1 MGSVSTQSVTMKS
14 FILASLFTTCL
25 SAPTAT
31 PVASGDPAGPLTL
44 AFGDAVHTPKGLRS
58 YSLEGFSEDLDQDG
72 FVDPIGQAVVV
83 APAVAPVTYTV
94 PKVVTVPKVAA
105 VPAPAPVTY
114 TVPKLTVPAPVT
126 YTVPK
131 LTVPAPVTSTVP
143 VPAVSDK
150 DTVVPAA
157 TAPLIYSSV
166 PVVPSV
172 INYSGVKAE
181 YASDPL
187 VGKLQY
193 LPGFAPFTG
202 VPFLGGLVP
211 AAAAAAPAVEAA
223 APAVEAAGEGVEAV

>member
-1 MGSVSTQSVTMKS
+1 MGVSTQSVTMKS

-31 PVASGDPAGPLTL
+31 HVASGDPAGPLTL

-83 APAVAPVTYTV
+83 APAVP
-94 PKVVTVPKVAA
+94 P
-105 VPAPAPVTY
+105 PAPVTY

-131 LTVPAPVTSTVP
+131 LTVPAP
-143 VPAVSDK
+143 AVSDK

-157 TAPLIYSSV
+157 PAPLIYSSV

>member
-94 PKVVTVPKVAA
+94 PKVAVTVPKVAA

-114 TVPKLTVPAPVT
+114 TVPKLTLPAPVT
-126 YTVPK
+126 Y
-131 LTVPAPVTSTVP
+131 TVP

-223 APAVEAAGEGVEAV
+223 SPAVEAAGEGVEAV

>member
-31 PVASGDPAGPLTL
+31 HVASGDPAGPLTL

-58 YSLEGFSEDLDQDG
+58 YSPEGFSEDLDQDG

-94 PKVVTVPKVAA
+94 PK
-105 VPAPAPVTY
+105 
-114 TVPKLTVPAPVT
+114 LTVPAPVT
-126 YTVPK
+126 Y
-131 LTVPAPVTSTVP
+131 TVP

-172 INYSGVKAE
+172 INYSGVKAQ

-202 VPFLGGLVP
+202 V
-211 AAAAAAPAVEAA
+211 
-223 APAVEAAGEGVEAV
+223 

>member
-31 PVASGDPAGPLTL
+31 HVASGDPAGPLTL

-94 PKVVTVPKVAA
+94 PKVAVTVPKVAA
-105 VPAPAPVTY
+105 VPAPVTY

-126 YTVPK
+126 Y
-131 LTVPAPVTSTVP
+131 TVP

-166 PVVPSV
+166 
-172 INYSGVKAE
+172 
-181 YASDPL
+181 PL

-211 AAAAAAPAVEAA
+211 AAAAAAAPAVEAA

>member
-1 MGSVSTQSVTMKS
+1 MGVSTQSVTMKS

-31 PVASGDPAGPLTL
+31 HVASGDPAGPLTL
-44 AFGDAVHTPKGLRS
+44 AFGDAAHTPKGLRS

-94 PKVVTVPKVAA
+94 PKVAVTVPKVAA
-105 VPAPAPVTY
+105 
-114 TVPKLTVPAPVT
+114 VPAPVT

-131 LTVPAPVTSTVP
+131 LT

-172 INYSGVKAE
+172 IQYSGVEAQ

-211 AAAAAAPAVEAA
+211 AAAAAA
-223 APAVEAAGEGVEAV
+223 APAVEA

>member
-1 MGSVSTQSVTMKS
+1 MGSLNPVCHYEVLHSRLPFHHLPVCPHCDPR
-14 FILASLFTTCL
+14 CL
-25 SAPTAT
+25 RR
-31 PVASGDPAGPLTL
+31 SGWPPHPG
-44 AFGDAVHTPKGLRS
+44 FRDAVHTPKGLRS

-94 PKVVTVPKVAA
+94 PKVAVTVPKVAA

-126 YTVPK
+126 YTVP
-131 LTVPAPVTSTVP
+131 

-157 TAPLIYSSV
+157 TAPLMYSSV

>member
-31 PVASGDPAGPLTL
+31 HVASGDPAGPLTL

-94 PKVVTVPKVAA
+94 PKLA
-105 VPAPAPVTY
+105 
-114 TVPKLTVPAPVT
+114 VPAPVT
-126 YTVPK
+126 Y
-131 LTVPAPVTSTVP
+131 TVP

-150 DTVVPAA
+150 DTVVPAV
-157 TAPLIYSSV
+157 TASLIYSSV

>member
-31 PVASGDPAGPLTL
+31 HVASGDPAGPLTL
-44 AFGDAVHTPKGLRS
+44 AFGDAVHTPKGLRA

-94 PKVVTVPKVAA
+94 PKVAVTVPKVAA

-114 TVPKLTVPAPVT
+114 TVPKLIVPAPVT
-126 YTVPK
+126 Y
-131 LTVPAPVTSTVP
+131 TVP

-172 INYSGVKAE
+172 INYSGVKAGT
-181 YASDPL
+181 PL
-187 VGKLQY
+187 I
-193 LPGFAPFTG
+193 PWW
-202 VPFLGGLVP
+202 
-211 AAAAAAPAVEAA
+211 
-223 APAVEAAGEGVEAV
+223 

>member
-1 MGSVSTQSVTMKS
+1 MGVSTQSVTMKS

-31 PVASGDPAGPLTL
+31 HVASGDPAGPLTL

-94 PKVVTVPKVAA
+94 PKVAVTVPKVAA

-126 YTVPK
+126 YTVP
-131 LTVPAPVTSTVP
+131 

-166 PVVPSV
+166 PVVPS
-172 INYSGVKAE
+172 
-181 YASDPL
+181 
-187 VGKLQY
+187 
-193 LPGFAPFTG
+193 
-202 VPFLGGLVP
+202 
-211 AAAAAAPAVEAA
+211 
-223 APAVEAAGEGVEAV
+223 

>member
-31 PVASGDPAGPLTL
+31 HVASGDPAGPLTL

-94 PKVVTVPKVAA
+94 PKVAVSVPKVAA
-105 VPAPAPVTY
+105 VPPPAPVTY

-126 YTVPK
+126 Y
-131 LTVPAPVTSTVP
+131 TVP

-223 APAVEAAGEGVEAV
+223 SPAVEAAGEGVEAV

>member
-31 PVASGDPAGPLTL
+31 HVASGDPAGPLTL

-94 PKVVTVPKVAA
+94 PKVAVTVPKVAA

-126 YTVPK
+126 H
-131 LTVPAPVTSTVP
+131 TVP

-172 INYSGVKAE
+172 IQYSGVEAQ

-223 APAVEAAGEGVEAV
+223 APAVEAAGEGVGLF

>member
-1 MGSVSTQSVTMKS
+1 MGVSTQSVTMKS

-31 PVASGDPAGPLTL
+31 HVASGDPAGPLTL

-83 APAVAPVTYTV
+83 APAVAPVAD
-94 PKVVTVPKVAA
+94 TVPKVAA

-126 YTVPK
+126 Y
-131 LTVPAPVTSTVP
+131 TVP

-223 APAVEAAGEGVEAV
+223 SPAVEAAGEGVEAV

>member
-31 PVASGDPAGPLTL
+31 HVASGDPAGPLTL
-44 AFGDAVHTPKGLRS
+44 AFGDAVIQPKGLRS

-94 PKVVTVPKVAA
+94 PKVAVTVPKVAA

-114 TVPKLTVPAPVT
+114 
-126 YTVPK
+126 
-131 LTVPAPVTSTVP
+131 TVP

>member
-1 MGSVSTQSVTMKS
+1 MG
-14 FILASLFTTCL
+14 CL

-31 PVASGDPAGPLTL
+31 HVASGDPAGPLTL

-94 PKVVTVPKVAA
+94 PKVAVTVPKVAA
-105 VPAPAPVTY
+105 VPPVIY

-126 YTVPK
+126 Y
-131 LTVPAPVTSTVP
+131 TVP

-157 TAPLIYSSV
+157 TAPLIYSPV
-166 PVVPSV
+166 PVFPSV

-223 APAVEAAGEGVEAV
+223 APCGSC

>member
-1 MGSVSTQSVTMKS
+1 MGVSLQSVTMKS
-14 FILASLFTTCL
+14 FIIASLLGTCL

-31 PVASGDPAGPLTL
+31 HVASGEPAGPLTL

-83 APAVAPVTYTV
+83 APVVAPVTYTV
-94 PKVVTVPKVAA
+94 PKVAVTVPKVAA

-114 TVPKLTVPAPVT
+114 TVPVA
-126 YTVPK
+126 
-131 LTVPAPVTSTVP
+131 A
-143 VPAVSDK
+143 ASDK

-157 TAPLIYSSV
+157 TAPLIYSGV

-172 INYSGVKAE
+172 LQYQGVEAK
-181 YASDPL
+181 YASEPV

-202 VPFLGGLVP
+202 VPFVGGLVP
-211 AAAAAAPAVEAA
+211 AAAAAPAADAAAA

>member
-31 PVASGDPAGPLTL
+31 HVASGDPAGPLTL

-94 PKVVTVPKVAA
+94 PKVAVTVPKVAA

-114 TVPKLTVPAPVT
+114 TVPKLTLPAPVT
-126 YTVPK
+126 Y
-131 LTVPAPVTSTVP
+131 TVP

-187 VGKLQY
+187 VANSSICLDLLLSLGFLSLAVWFLLLLLLLLLLRLLLLLWKL
-193 LPGFAPFTG
+193 LEKEWRLF
-202 VPFLGGLVP
+202 
-211 AAAAAAPAVEAA
+211 EM
-223 APAVEAAGEGVEAV
+223 

>member
-1 MGSVSTQSVTMKS
+1 MGVSLQSVTMKS
-14 FILASLFTTCL
+14 FIIASLLGTCL

-31 PVASGDPAGPLTL
+31 HVASGEPAGPLTL

-83 APAVAPVTYTV
+83 APVVAPVAYTV
-94 PKVVTVPKVAA
+94 PKVAVTVPKVAA

-114 TVPKLTVPAPVT
+114 TVPVA
-126 YTVPK
+126 
-131 LTVPAPVTSTVP
+131 A
-143 VPAVSDK
+143 ASDK

-157 TAPLIYSSV
+157 TAPLIYSGV

-172 INYSGVKAE
+172 LQYQGVEAK
-181 YASDPL
+181 YASEPV

-202 VPFLGGLVP
+202 VPFVGGLVP
-211 AAAAAAPAVEAA
+211 AAAAAPAADAAAA

>member
-31 PVASGDPAGPLTL
+31 HVASGDPAGPLTL

-94 PKVVTVPKVAA
+94 P
-105 VPAPAPVTY
+105 
-114 TVPKLTVPAPVT
+114 
-126 YTVPK
+126 
-131 LTVPAPVTSTVP
+131 

-166 PVVPSV
+166 PVVPS
-172 INYSGVKAE
+172 
-181 YASDPL
+181 
-187 VGKLQY
+187 
-193 LPGFAPFTG
+193 
-202 VPFLGGLVP
+202 
-211 AAAAAAPAVEAA
+211 
-223 APAVEAAGEGVEAV
+223 